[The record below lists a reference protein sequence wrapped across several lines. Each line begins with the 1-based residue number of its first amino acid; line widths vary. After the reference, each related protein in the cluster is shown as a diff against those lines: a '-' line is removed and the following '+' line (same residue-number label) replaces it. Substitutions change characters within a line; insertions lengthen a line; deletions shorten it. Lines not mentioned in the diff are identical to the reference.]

1 MVLLKMFDLVDLI
14 VGNISESKLDF
25 SVLEGAIIVFILDE
39 IKDGKLINP
48 GDLTSPFIATLIG
61 LY

>member
-1 MVLLKMFDLVDLI
+1 MFDLVELS
-14 VGNISESKLDF
+14 VGNISESKFDF
-25 SVLEGAIIVFILDE
+25 SVFEGASIVFIFVE
-39 IKDGKLINP
+39 IKDGNIINP